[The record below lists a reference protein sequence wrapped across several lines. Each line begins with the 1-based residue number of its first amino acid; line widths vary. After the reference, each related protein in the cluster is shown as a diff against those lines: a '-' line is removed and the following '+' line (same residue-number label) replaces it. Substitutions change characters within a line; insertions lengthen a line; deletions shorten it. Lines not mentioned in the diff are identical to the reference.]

1 MAAGLQSAIPAN
13 AVHLCVDMQRMFV
26 EDTPWRSA
34 WAGRVLP
41 VIVRLCEFRAERVC
55 FTRFVPPGNPE
66 QSRGAWRKYW
76 ETWSSMTLDRLDDR
90 MVDLAEPL
98 QRFVPPGRVLDKH
111 VYSPWIGTDLD
122 GALLRASVDTLIVTG
137 AETDVCVLATV
148 LGAADRGYRIVMA
161 TDALASTFDQMHD
174 NLMELYRDRYSHQI
188 ETADMEE
195 IVEAWSV

>member
-188 ETADMEE
+188 ETAGMEE